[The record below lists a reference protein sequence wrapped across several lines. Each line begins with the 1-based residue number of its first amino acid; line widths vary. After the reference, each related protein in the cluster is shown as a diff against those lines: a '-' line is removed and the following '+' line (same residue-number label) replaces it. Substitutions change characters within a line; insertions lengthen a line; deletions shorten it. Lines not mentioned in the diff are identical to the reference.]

1 MMYSFL
7 CNTSPGIHLG
17 VESLQ
22 SINWILLKILFIK
35 TQLIP
40 LALASVKRA
49 NNLFSPSH
57 KLNTLHW
64 GFTVQQWDFIFDT
77 KKRWI
82 FQSGPHRGY
91 AVACYAQWT
100 GALYL
105 TFHNSS
111 WSLQLSEALVNWLGN
126 GLWQDCLGETGVRT
140 LQLLIFV
147 EEQYILNFDLGNP
160 QDLASQLVSISTF
173 DCALFSAVCLP
184 YCGLSKSQKP

>member
-1 MMYSFL
+1 MYSFI
-7 CNTSPGIHLG
+7 CNTSPGTHLS

-35 TQLIP
+35 TQLIL
-40 LALASVKRA
+40 LALTSVKRA

-82 FQSGPHRGY
+82 FQSDPHRGH

-105 TFHNSS
+105 P
-111 WSLQLSEALVNWLGN
+111 Q
-126 GLWQDCLGETGVRT
+126 
-140 LQLLIFV
+140 QLLVSAAVRGTSKLDGKWIVTRLFGGRLELEPYSFCFLLKNNMFWTLTWV
-147 EEQYILNFDLGNP
+147 IHNTW
-160 QDLASQLVSISTF
+160 LVR
-173 DCALFSAVCLP
+173 
-184 YCGLSKSQKP
+184 Y